1 MPLKIGAGFLL
12 LVAAAAGQVQF
23 KQIPHGPAADGF
35 KFLYTLPLPQREYRG
50 TVEGFATAFPAFLQ
64 RAATV
69 AGFADR
75 DFSKETAFIIDAVKT
90 CGQITPDMAKSVFE
104 PNGKTVWRKV
114 DGVERLEKLGP
125 QYQVCEVK
133 NGLPVPPQVT
143 GVRGLGLRIEPFGSY
158 KLSNGLS
165 QWQEGKGF
173 IAQVLFAQMKGD
185 EFDIRGGKRYPIR
198 LQPTYD
204 YTVIHAIFDRR

>member
-1 MPLKIGAGFLL
+1 
-12 LVAAAAGQVQF
+12 VQF

-35 KFLYTLPLPQREYRG
+35 KFLYESPLPQREYRG
-50 TVEGFATAFPAFLQ
+50 TVEGFATEFPAFLQ
-64 RAATV
+64 RAASV
-69 AGFADR
+69 AGVTDR
-75 DFSKETAFIIDAVKT
+75 DFSKEISFIIDAVKT

-158 KLSNGLS
+158 KLSNGLA